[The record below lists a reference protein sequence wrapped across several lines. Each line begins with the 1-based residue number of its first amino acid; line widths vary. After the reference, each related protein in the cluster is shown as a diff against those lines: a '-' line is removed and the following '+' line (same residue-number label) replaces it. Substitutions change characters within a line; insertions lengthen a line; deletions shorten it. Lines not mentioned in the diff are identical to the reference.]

1 MKDYINNPHQY
12 FRCLNSFK
20 GLLLAGSDPDRIIY
34 ENEVRPSSNPSEKI
48 KLIRLSN
55 DLKKINGNNLIEI
68 EFSDRLN
75 VIVGGRGKGKSA
87 LLDAIVYSLNENAV
101 EDKLRR
107 KFAEK
112 FHVEIINFNDM
123 SMALDVNFLYFSQ

>member
-1 MKDYINNPHQY
+1 MIKDCP
-12 FRCLNSFK
+12 LWESA
-20 GLLLAGSDPDRIIY
+20 LSDWKL
-34 ENEVRPSSNPSEKI
+34 SAEK
-48 KLIRLSN
+48 LDEL
-55 DLKKINGNNLIEI
+55 
-68 EFSDRLN
+68 
-75 VIVGGRGKGKSA
+75 SA

-123 SMALDVNFLYFSQ
+123 SMALDVNFLYFSQSYMTKS

>member
-1 MKDYINNPHQY
+1 MGKFAGKTDICKAIEFLNEQYNDEDNNQGVIAFSDSADYGKLKDYINNPHQY

-55 DLKKINGNNLIEI
+55 DLK
-68 EFSDRLN
+68 RLT
-75 VIVGGRGKGKSA
+75 
-87 LLDAIVYSLNENAV
+87 
-101 EDKLRR
+101 
-107 KFAEK
+107 
-112 FHVEIINFNDM
+112 EII
-123 SMALDVNFLYFSQ
+123 